1 MKTKDGVALRPMPVS
16 DAEHHI
22 QHEFQ
27 PGQMTTVWNPMTRK
41 KEAHENQN
49 FCKVCGRRMDHA
61 LHKTSAKDTK
71 LRSGISVTICPICK
85 REVVAKSGVIQPH
98 ANMKTG
104 GWCNGAA
111 KGEDSGI
118 LDHPLAALA
127 ALLGIL
133 IAFQRGPS
141 QGERNQ
147 EANYDL
153 TKYRP
158 EPREW

>member
-1 MKTKDGVALRPMPVS
+1 
-16 DAEHHI
+16 
-22 QHEFQ
+22 
-27 PGQMTTVWNPMTRK
+27 
-41 KEAHENQN
+41 
-49 FCKVCGRRMDHA
+49 MDHT

-158 EPREW
+158 APREW

>member
-27 PGQMTTVWNPMTRK
+27 PGQMTTVWNPRTRK
-41 KEAHENQN
+41 KEARENQN
-49 FCKVCGRRMDHA
+49 FCKVCGRRKDHV
-61 LHKTSAKDTK
+61 LHKALAKDTK
-71 LRSGISVTICPICK
+71 LRSGINVTICPICK

-158 EPREW
+158 APREW

>member
-1 MKTKDGVALRPMPVS
+1 MRNTGAEKEHQSMLRAMKHG
-16 DAEHHI
+16 
-22 QHEFQ
+22 
-27 PGQMTTVWNPMTRK
+27 PG
-41 KEAHENQN
+41 
-49 FCKVCGRRMDHA
+49 
-61 LHKTSAKDTK
+61 AKDTK
-71 LRSGISVTICPICK
+71 FRSGISVTICPICK

-133 IAFQRGPS
+133 IAFRRGPS